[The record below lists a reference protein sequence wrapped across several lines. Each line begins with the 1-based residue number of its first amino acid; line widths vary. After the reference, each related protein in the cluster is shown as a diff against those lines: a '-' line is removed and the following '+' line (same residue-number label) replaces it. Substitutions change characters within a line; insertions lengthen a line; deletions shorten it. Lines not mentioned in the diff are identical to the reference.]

1 MHREALS
8 KRLASVAIGQGEA
21 TDASVSARNETVADL
36 GNCQDRNGNQRR
48 PEIDTILAEFI
59 CPLLIVL
66 RFTLPAHDNRLRP
79 AEVPRNCVSR
89 CLSKT
94 PQDVDVIDSSW

>member
-1 MHREALS
+1 MEPQATWG
-8 KRLASVAIGQGEA
+8 GQQES
-21 TDASVSARNETVADL
+21 TDASVSALSETVADL

-48 PEIDTILAEFI
+48 PEIYTILVEFI
-59 CPLLIVL
+59 CRRLIVL
-66 RFTLPAHDNRLRP
+66 RFPLPAQENRLRS
-79 AEVPRNCVSR
+79 AEVPRNCVSH